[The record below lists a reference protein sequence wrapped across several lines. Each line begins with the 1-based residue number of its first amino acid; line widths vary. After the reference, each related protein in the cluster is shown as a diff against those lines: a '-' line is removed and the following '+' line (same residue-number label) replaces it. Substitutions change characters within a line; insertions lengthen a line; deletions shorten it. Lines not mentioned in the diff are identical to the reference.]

1 MKNALRILRRC
12 IFIAVIF
19 AGKYIIAQTLPGH
32 ETREKEAGDSGL
44 APEKSHDFLTPAEG
58 LAIDL
63 IASEPE
69 IKQPSF
75 LRFDER
81 GRMWMI
87 QYRQYPHP
95 AGLKVISTDQ
105 YWRNVYSSFPAP
117 PGHPDFVPGADRI
130 TIHEDTN
137 GDGSYDK
144 ISTFLDGLNM
154 ATGLAWAGD
163 GVWVLQPPYLLFY
176 KDADQDDVV
185 DGPPDVHIK
194 GFGLEDSHSY
204 ANSLNWGPD
213 GWLYGAQGSTVTASI
228 TLEGNDAPPIKSVG
242 QLIWR
247 YHPKN
252 RVYEIVAEG
261 GGNIWSCQF
270 DSKGRL
276 FAGAN
281 EGGKLGY
288 HYMQGSYNKKN
299 FAKHG
304 ELSNPHAYG
313 YFFGV
318 EEKGSQRVTTN
329 LMTYSEGALP
339 GRYDDTIITANPLIG
354 RVLASRPV
362 AIGPTFHSE
371 LIDVMVDS
379 ADRWFRPV
387 YAETGPDGSVFVADW
402 YDQQINH
409 MENFVGRMSPAD
421 GRVYRIRAKEE
432 YEPTQIN
439 LDALSTNVLADLLK
453 DRRKWY
459 RDTARRLINER
470 QDTSILP
477 ILKTWIRDESG
488 QTALEALWAINLL
501 GHYDKEV
508 RKIALSHED
517 PYVRKWAVRLIG
529 DARTAENWELSIIR
543 DMAASDPH
551 VEVRQQLSSTA
562 KRLQKMHG
570 SLSIVRELLKRTED
584 AEDPYMPLLVWWALE
599 AFVSHD
605 PNKVVSMFEGGR
617 LFDEAM
623 VQNPMLEYLMRRLA
637 AQGSREYLRISAR
650 LLNLAQD
657 TRSRNALMAGF
668 EKAYRGR
675 SMVGLPDELL
685 DAVAKAGGGSLAMQ
699 IRQGIPTAAGEA
711 EELLGNPSANEE
723 NLRRVIEA
731 LGEVPVPELL
741 PSLLHQLNR
750 ENDSLRV
757 ITLSALRAYNDP
769 SVGRFVSNAYPRFSS
784 EVQSAA
790 QTLLMSRVEWA
801 STWVKAVRD
810 GNIAADLISID
821 AVDGL
826 RRLRDSSLSSL
837 IDEIWSESK
846 DVVSDTSEEMNRL
859 RVLLQDGQSADR
871 HRGRE
876 LYLARC
882 GACHTLH
889 NEGGVVGPDL
899 TGYQRRDLHS
909 LLLAITN
916 PNAEIREGFENVIV
930 RTTDGQ
936 TLAGFIVDRDE
947 HVVVIRPIGGEPIV
961 LEEARIESMEDAGV
975 SLMPPG
981 LLMGID
987 DQSLVDMFSYIQAPQ
1002 PLNLRK

>member
-1 MKNALRILRRC
+1 MKISTICLL
-12 IFIAVIF
+12 V
-19 AGKYIIAQTLPGH
+19 LPFLATFYLSVQVNLGH
-32 ETREKEAGDSGL
+32 EKRDKEAGDSGL
-44 APEKSHDFLTPAEG
+44 SPEKSHDFLTPADG

-63 IASEPE
+63 IASEPD

-75 LRFDER
+75 LRFDEM
-81 GRMWMI
+81 GRIWMI

-95 AGLKVISTDQ
+95 AGLEAISTDQ
-105 YWRNVYSSFPAP
+105 YWRNVYSTFPAP
-117 PGHPDFVPGADRI
+117 PGHLDFTPGTDRI

-137 GDGSYDK
+137 GDGNYDK
-144 ISTFLDGLNM
+144 MSTFLDGLNM

-176 KDADQDDVV
+176 KDPDQDDVV

-228 TLEGNDAPPIKSVG
+228 TLESSDAPPIKSVG
-242 QLIWR
+242 QLMWR

-304 ELSNPHAYG
+304 ELSNPYAYG

-339 GRYDDTIITANPLIG
+339 ERYEDTIITANPLIG
-354 RVLASRPV
+354 RVLASQPV
-362 AIGPTFHSE
+362 AVGPTFHSE

-379 ADRWFRPV
+379 DDRWFRPV
-387 YAETGPDGSVFVADW
+387 YAETGPDGSLYVADW

-409 MENFVGRMSPAD
+409 MENFVGRMSAAD
-421 GRVYRIRAKEE
+421 GRVYRVRPKDG
-432 YEPTQIN
+432 YKPTQIN
-439 LDALSTNVLADLLK
+439 LDSLSTFDLAYLLK
-453 DRRKWY
+453 DKRKWY
-459 RDTARRLINER
+459 RDTSRRLINER
-470 QDTSILP
+470 QDISILP
-477 ILKTWIRDESG
+477 VLNSWLKEESG
-488 QTALEALWAINLL
+488 QTALEALWSINLL
-501 GHYDKEV
+501 GHFDKDV
-508 RKIALSHED
+508 RKTALAHDD

-529 DARTAENWELSIIR
+529 DAWTAENWELSTLR

-562 KRLQKMHG
+562 KRLQIAG
-570 SLSIVRELLKRTED
+570 GLSIVRELLKRDED
-584 AEDPYMPLLVWWALE
+584 ADDPYMPLLIWWALE
-599 AFVSHD
+599 EFVSND
-605 PNKVVSMFEGGR
+605 ANQVVSMFSGGR

-623 VQNPMLEYLMRRLA
+623 VQKPMLEFLMRRLA
-637 AQGSREYLRISAR
+637 AEGTRNHLRICAR
-650 LLNLAQD
+650 LLGLAPDDESRKNL
-657 TRSRNALMAGF
+657 LVGF

-699 IRQGIPTAAGEA
+699 IRQGIPEAVRKAGEVL
-711 EELLGNPSANEE
+711 ENETANEGTIQ
-723 NLRRVIEA
+723 RVIEA
-731 LGEVPVPELL
+731 LGEVPIPELL
-741 PSLLHQLNR
+741 PSLLHQLDRN
-750 ENDSLRV
+750 NDTLQMVS
-757 ITLSALRAYNDP
+757 LSALRAYNDP
-769 SVGRFVSNAYPRFSS
+769 SVGQVVTNKYPQLRT

-790 QTLLMSRVEWA
+790 QTLLMSRKEWA
-801 STWVKAVRD
+801 MTWLNAIKD
-810 GNIAADLISID
+810 GSINGELIPINVVNSLKRLGDASLDSLINSIWTNTLISSE
-821 AVDGL
+821 
-826 RRLRDSSLSSL
+826 DSS
-837 IDEIWSESK
+837 DEMSALK
-846 DVVSDTSEEMNRL
+846 K
-859 RVLLQDGQSADR
+859 LLKSGSNPDR

-889 NEGGVVGPDL
+889 NEGGAVGPEL
-899 TGYQRRDLHS
+899 TGYQRSDLHS

-916 PNAEIREGFENVIV
+916 PNAEIREGFENYVVQTKDDQVIS
-930 RTTDGQ
+930 
-936 TLAGFIVDRDE
+936 GFIIDRDE
-947 HVVVIRPIGGEPIV
+947 HVVVLRPVGGLPIV
-961 LEEARIESMEDAGV
+961 LEESRIKSMEDAGV

-981 LLMGID
+981 LLMGMDEQSIID
-987 DQSLVDMFSYIQAPQ
+987 LFSYIQAPQ

>member
-1 MKNALRILRRC
+1 MNNSMRIFGCCL
-12 IFIAVIF
+12 FIAVIF
-19 AGKYIIAQTLPGH
+19 ASKALIAQTQPGH
-32 ETREKEAGDSGL
+32 ETRAKEAGDSGL
-44 APEKSHDFLTPAEG
+44 PPEKSHDFLTPAEG

-63 IASEPE
+63 IASEPD

-95 AGLKVISTDQ
+95 AGLKAISTDQ
-105 YWRNVYSSFPAP
+105 FWRNVYSTFPAP

-137 GDGSYDK
+137 GNGSYDK
-144 ISTFLDGLNM
+144 VSIFLDGLNM

-176 KDADQDDVV
+176 KDANQDDVV
-185 DGPPDVHIK
+185 DGPPDVHIT

-228 TLEGNDAPPIKSVG
+228 TLEGSDAPPIKSVG
-242 QLIWR
+242 QLMWR
-247 YHPKN
+247 YHPGN

-379 ADRWFRPV
+379 EDRWFRPV
-387 YAETGPDGSVFVADW
+387 YAETGPDGSVFVSDW

-409 MENFVGRMSPAD
+409 MENFVGRMSAAD
-421 GRVYRIRAKEE
+421 GRVYRIRAKEG
-432 YEPTQIN
+432 YEPMRIN
-439 LDALSTNVLADLLK
+439 LAALSTRELADLLK
-453 DRRKWY
+453 DARKWY

-477 ILKTWIRDESG
+477 VLKTWLREETG

-501 GHYDKEV
+501 GQYDNAV
-508 RKIALSHED
+508 RKTALSHDD

-529 DARTAENWELSIIR
+529 DAWTAENWELSTMR

-562 KRLQKMHG
+562 KRLQKLHG
-570 SLSIVRELLKRTED
+570 SLSIVRELLKRNED

-599 AFVSHD
+599 EFVSND
-605 PNKVVSMFEGGR
+605 PNQVVSMFEGRR

-623 VQNPMLEYLMRRLA
+623 VQKPILEFLMRRLA
-637 AQGSREYLRISAR
+637 AEGSRDYLRISAR
-650 LLNLAQD
+650 LLNLAPD
-657 TRSRNALMAGF
+657 AKSKSSLLEGF

-675 SMVGLPDELL
+675 SMVGLPEELL

-699 IRQGIPTAAGEA
+699 IRQGIPTVAREAAV
-711 EELLGNPSANEE
+711 LLANASANEE
-723 NLRRVIEA
+723 SLRRVIEA
-731 LGEVPVPELL
+731 IGEVPVPELL
-741 PSLLHQLNR
+741 PTLLNQLNR
-750 ENDSLRV
+750 ESDPLRV
-757 ITLSALRAYNDP
+757 VTLSALRAYNDP
-769 SVGRFVSNAYPRFSS
+769 SVGQFVSNGYPNFSG

-801 STWVKAVRD
+801 STWVNAVKD
-810 GNIAADLISID
+810 GNIATDLISID
-821 AVDGL
+821 AVNGL
-826 RRLRDSSLSSL
+826 KRLDDSSLNSL
-837 IDEIWSESK
+837 ISEIWSDSVETS
-846 DVVSDTSEEMNRL
+846 SDTSEEMNQL
-859 RVLLQDGQSADR
+859 RELLKNGENPDR
-871 HRGRE
+871 HKGRE
-876 LYLARC
+876 LFLARC
-882 GACHTLH
+882 GACHILH
-889 NEGGVVGPDL
+889 NEGGVVGPEL
-899 TGYQRRDLHS
+899 TGYQRSDLHS

-916 PNAEIREGFENVIV
+916 PNAEIREGFETNII
-930 RTTDGQ
+930 RTDDGQ

-947 HVVVIRPIGGEPIV
+947 HVVVIRPIGGQPIV

-975 SLMPPG
+975 SLMPSG
-981 LLMGID
+981 LLMGMD
-987 DQSLVDMFSYIQAPQ
+987 DQSIVDLFAYIQAPQ
-1002 PLNLRK
+1002 PLNLRR